1 MLKNSN
7 IVKMLIRAGADVNL
21 AAGKHSPLSI
31 AYRCCNQDVINV
43 LIEAGADTT
52 QPRDKIS
59 GCCQCIS

>member
-1 MLKNSN
+1 
-7 IVKMLIRAGADVNL
+7 MLIRAGADVNL